1 MCVCLYVY
9 VCVFVCLYVFVWGA
23 GGGAAPLLMLKI
35 LKITSVLSA
44 AAANY
49 CPVSKKWSSLISFII
64 ATVPHL
70 IVDYKL
76 EKQVSLIAFR
86 QILS

>member
-1 MCVCLYVY
+1 MFLYVY

>member
-1 MCVCLYVY
+1 MFLYVY

-76 EKQVSLIAFR
+76 EKQLSLIAFR

>member
-1 MCVCLYVY
+1 MFLYVY
-9 VCVFVCLYVFVWGA
+9 VCVFVCLYVFVWVA
-23 GGGAAPLLMLKI
+23 GGGALLMLKI

>member
-1 MCVCLYVY
+1 MCVFLYVY
-9 VCVFVCLYVFVWGA
+9 VCVFVCLYVFVWVA

>member
-1 MCVCLYVY
+1 MCVFLYVY

>member
-1 MCVCLYVY
+1 MFLYVY
-9 VCVFVCLYVFVWGA
+9 VCVFVCLYVFVWVAGG
-23 GGGAAPLLMLKI
+23 GGGAAPPLLPKI
-35 LKITSVLSA
+35 LKIPSVLSA

>member
-1 MCVCLYVY
+1 MFLYVY
-9 VCVFVCLYVFVWGA
+9 VCVFVCLYVFVWVA
-23 GGGAAPLLMLKI
+23 GGGPLLMLKI

>member
-1 MCVCLYVY
+1 MFLYVY
-9 VCVFVCLYVFVWGA
+9 VCVFVCLYVFVWVA
-23 GGGAAPLLMLKI
+23 GGGALLRLKI

>member
-1 MCVCLYVY
+1 MCVFLYVY
-9 VCVFVCLYVFVWGA
+9 VCVFVCLYVFVWVA
-23 GGGAAPLLMLKI
+23 GGGPLLMLKI

>member
-1 MCVCLYVY
+1 MFLYVY
-9 VCVFVCLYVFVWGA
+9 VCVFVCLYVFVWVA

>member
-1 MCVCLYVY
+1 MFLYVY
-9 VCVFVCLYVFVWGA
+9 VCVFVCLYVFVWVA
-23 GGGAAPLLMLKI
+23 GGGPLLMLKI

-76 EKQVSLIAFR
+76 EKQVSLIALR